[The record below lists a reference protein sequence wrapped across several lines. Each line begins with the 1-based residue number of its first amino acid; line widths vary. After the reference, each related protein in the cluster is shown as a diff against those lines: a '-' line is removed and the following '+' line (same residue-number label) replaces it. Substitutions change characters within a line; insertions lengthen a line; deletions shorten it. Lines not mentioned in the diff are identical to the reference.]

1 MTEVGTANLEAEMT
15 RKRISRRD
23 IAELLGVTYRT
34 IHSRFNG
41 ESEWT
46 LSECL
51 KIRDSCF
58 PDMNLEYLFATRD
71 DARKDQF
78 LIII

>member
-1 MTEVGTANLEAEMT
+1 MAKVSVVNLEAEMT

-23 IAELLGVTYRT
+23 IAELVGVTYRT
-34 IHSRFNG
+34 IHSKFNG

-51 KIRDSCF
+51 KIRDKFF
-58 PDMNLEYLFATRD
+58 PEMELDYLFTVD
-71 DARKDQF
+71 EK
-78 LIII
+78 

>member
-1 MTEVGTANLEAEMT
+1 MSKISMVNLEAEMT

-34 IHSRFNG
+34 IHSKFNG

-51 KIRDSCF
+51 KIRDKFF
-58 PDMNLEYLFATRD
+58 PEMELDYLFTVD
-71 DARKDQF
+71 EK
-78 LIII
+78 

>member
-1 MTEVGTANLEAEMT
+1 MAKVSMANLEAEMT

-34 IHSRFNG
+34 IHSKFNG

-51 KIRDSCF
+51 KIRDKF
-58 PDMNLEYLFATRD
+58 FTEMKLDYLFTSD
-71 DARKDQF
+71 EK
-78 LIII
+78 

>member
-1 MTEVGTANLEAEMT
+1 MTEVSTANLEAEMT
-15 RKRISRRD
+15 RKTISRRD

-34 IHSRFNG
+34 IHSKFNG

-51 KIRDSCF
+51 RIRDSCF
-58 PDMNLEYLFATRD
+58 QGMDLEYLFTTG
-71 DARKDQF
+71 KNG
-78 LIII
+78 

>member
-1 MTEVGTANLEAEMT
+1 MAKVSVVNLEAEMT

-34 IHSRFNG
+34 IHSKFNG

-51 KIRDSCF
+51 KIRGKFF
-58 PDMNLEYLFATRD
+58 PEMELDYLFTVD
-71 DARKDQF
+71 EK
-78 LIII
+78 

>member
-1 MTEVGTANLEAEMT
+1 MGVAKVSMANLEAEMT

-23 IAELLGVTYRT
+23 VAELLGVTYRT

-51 KIRDSCF
+51 KIRDTYF
-58 PDMNLEYLFATRD
+58 PDMRLEYLFTAD
-71 DARKDQF
+71 EK
-78 LIII
+78 

>member
-1 MTEVGTANLEAEMT
+1 MAKVSVANLEAEMAQ
-15 RKRISRRD
+15 RRISRRD

-51 KIRDSCF
+51 KIRDTYFSS
-58 PDMNLEYLFATRD
+58 MGLEYLFTAD
-71 DARKDQF
+71 KK
-78 LIII
+78 